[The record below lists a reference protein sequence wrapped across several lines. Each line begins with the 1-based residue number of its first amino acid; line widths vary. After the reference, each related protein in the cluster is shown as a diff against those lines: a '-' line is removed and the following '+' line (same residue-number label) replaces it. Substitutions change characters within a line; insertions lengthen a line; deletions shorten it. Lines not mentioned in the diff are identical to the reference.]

1 MATEVSRTFDH
12 DAAAVYVVVK
22 DKYEKLSHHTLYVSG
37 TAGVADVDAV
47 VATILIEADAQAEV
61 IRARMV
67 AAGWTPTP

>member
-12 DAAAVYVVVK
+12 DRAAVFVVVK
-22 DKYEKLSHHTLYVSG
+22 DKYEKQSNHTLYVAG
-37 TAGVADVDAV
+37 TAGVEDVDA
-47 VATILIEADAQAEV
+47 AIAQILTDADAQAEV